1 MMEPQK
7 YKIATLA
14 DIAALDPR
22 QQADCLK
29 DVATWLEMRNATA
42 GLPFVTMQDH
52 FIWVD
57 DSNSGRVSGV
67 HVGLGEN
74 VAQVEGIDASAGQG
88 AEYAQALDDLIKAL
102 AEDKG
107 K

>member
-1 MMEPQK
+1 MEPQK

-29 DVATWLEMRNATA
+29 DVAAWLEMRNAMSR
-42 GLPFVTMQDH
+42 LSFIELEDH

-57 DSNSGRVSGV
+57 DSNSGRVSAMRTQIGNEV
-67 HVGLGEN
+67 MEVR
-74 VAQVEGIDASAGQG
+74 GIDVSADRA
-88 AEYAQALDDLIKAL
+88 AEYGQTLDDLMKAMV
-102 AEDKG
+102 EDKR

>member
-29 DVATWLEMRNATA
+29 DVAAWLEMRNAMA
-42 GLPFVTMQDH
+42 ALSFIELEDH

-57 DSNSGRVSGV
+57 DNNAGRVSGMRTQI
-67 HVGLGEN
+67 GDE
-74 VAQVEGIDASAGQG
+74 VAEVRGIDVSADRA
-88 AEYAQALDDLIKAL
+88 AEYGRAVDDLVKAL
-102 AEDKG
+102 VKDKPE
-107 K
+107 